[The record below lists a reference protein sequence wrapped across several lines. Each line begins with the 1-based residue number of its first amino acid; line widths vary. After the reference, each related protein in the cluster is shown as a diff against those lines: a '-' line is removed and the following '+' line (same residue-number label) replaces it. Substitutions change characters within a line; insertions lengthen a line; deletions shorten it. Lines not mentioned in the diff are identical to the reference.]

1 MIVLSFYDTT
11 HDITLMQE
19 KELLIVLQLLL
30 PIVYGVIETVVS
42 SQTYVRTLVGIA
54 VRFIQ
59 EPSPGGSDLV
69 DNSRRAYTTAAVV
82 EMLRYLVLAVPD
94 TFVAL
99 DCFPLPACVISHVA
113 NDGSFLSKM
122 AEGARK
128 VKSGHIEGS
137 GVLRDRN
144 HDVQADSFSFLSV
157 VSSIQKRSETLSRAA
172 RPNHPGHNV
181 AKALQVLDQALMH
194 GDVGVSSNLLLENTW
209 DEIYTEHWS
218 AEVCPC
224 LLTSLKHIG
233 MVTPSLLCSI
243 FLICEWATCEFRDFR
258 AGPPHGLKFTGRRDF
273 SHIFIAIRL
282 LKLKMVTLYS
292 SKQKSK
298 DSVNIFESP
307 SLLHDVIVC
316 WIDQHEVHNREGFM
330 RLQLLVRE
338 LMRSGIFNPLAYGRQ
353 LIVSGI
359 MDGTG
364 PTVNLDKRK
373 RHYKLLKQLPASYI
387 CDALEEAQLVEPPIL
402 NEAMNVYSNERRLL
416 LDGLLGASKFTPG
429 VRNVMK
435 KRRHLHMSE
444 NGSGSPS
451 SVDQWYFQAT
461 SKLSTDADMDIKLE
475 EVKASIATLLQ
486 FPNTSSSADTGVEES
501 QVSIKRPGG
510 VYNRTDGVEETS
522 GCEEC
527 KRVKRQKLSEDMIL
541 QINPA
546 EDEEIWWI
554 KKGLHYI
561 DSFKAEPPPKPLKQ
575 TTRSRQKSVRKTQ
588 SLAQLAAARI
598 EGSQG
603 ASTSHV
609 CESRIACSHHRSASD
624 DVTKSVDA
632 AKKLPSGDIVSIG
645 KLLKQMRFV
654 EKRKLAVWLISAVK
668 QIIEEAEKTLPKV
681 GQYGRTFPAN
691 DGRSSI
697 CWRLGEDE
705 LSAILYIMDVCH
717 EYTSATRF
725 LLWLLPKIPNN
736 PGSAIPSR
744 SAMMLPRIADSDV
757 YNIGEAFLLS
767 SIRRY
772 AIVSIFTYSSSH
784 FWMMFWGVASDGF
797 SVMT

>member
-1 MIVLSFYDTT
+1 MLS
-11 HDITLMQE
+11 
-19 KELLIVLQLLL
+19 VLQLLL
-30 PIVYGVIETVVS
+30 PIIYGVIETVVS
-42 SQTYVRTLVGIA
+42 SQTYVRTLVRIA

-99 DCFPLPACVISHVA
+99 DCFPLPACVISHVV

-122 AEGARK
+122 AEDAKK
-128 VKSGHIEGS
+128 VKGGQIEVS
-137 GVLRDRN
+137 GVLKDKN
-144 HDVQADSFSFLSV
+144 HDVQADSFSFQSV

-172 RPNHPGHNV
+172 KPNHPGHNA
-181 AKALQVLDQALMH
+181 AKALQVLDQALVH
-194 GDVGVSSNLLLENTW
+194 GDVGVSCNLLLENTW
-209 DEIYTEHWS
+209 DEIYTEHWR

-224 LLTSLKHIG
+224 LLISLKHIG
-233 MVTPSLLCSI
+233 KVTPSLLCSV

-258 AGPPHGLKFTGRRDF
+258 AAPPHGLKFTGRRDF

-282 LKLKMVTLYS
+282 LKLKMATLYS
-292 SKQKSK
+292 SKPRNK
-298 DSVNIFESP
+298 DLVDIFESP

-316 WIDQHEVHNREGFM
+316 WIDQHEVHNREGFT
-330 RLQLLVRE
+330 RVQLLIRE
-338 LMRSGIFNPLAYGRQ
+338 LMRSGIFNPLAYVRQ

-359 MDGTG
+359 MDGIG
-364 PTVNLDKRK
+364 PMVNLEKCK
-373 RHYKLLKQLPASYI
+373 RHYKLLKQLPAPYI
-387 CDALEEAQLVEPPIL
+387 RDALEEAQLAEPPL
-402 NEAMNVYSNERRLL
+402 LLEAMNVYSNERRLL
-416 LDGLLGASKFTPG
+416 LDGLLGVSKFTPG
-429 VRNVMK
+429 ARNAAK
-435 KRRHLHMSE
+435 KKKYFHMSE

-451 SVDQWYFQAT
+451 SIDQWYFLAT

-475 EVKASIATLLQ
+475 ELKASITVLLQ
-486 FPNTSSSADTGVEES
+486 FPNPSSSADTGVDES
-501 QVSIKRPGG
+501 QVSTKRPGG

-527 KRVKRQKLSEDMIL
+527 RRAKRQKLSEDMSSFL
-541 QINPA
+541 QSNPA
-546 EDEEIWWI
+546 DDEEIWWI
-554 KKGLHYI
+554 KKGLQYME
-561 DSFKAEPPPKPLKQ
+561 SYKAEPPPKPAKQ
-575 TTRSRQKSVRKTQ
+575 TSRSRQKSVRKTQ
-588 SLAQLAAARI
+588 SLAQLDAARI

-609 CESRIACSHHRSASD
+609 CESRIGCPHHRSVSD
-624 DVTKSVDA
+624 DITKSVDA
-632 AKKLPSGDIVSIG
+632 ARKPPSGDIVSIG

-654 EKRKLAVWLISAVK
+654 EKRKLTVWLISSVK
-668 QIIEEAEKTLPKV
+668 HLIEEAERTVPKV

-697 CWRLGEDE
+697 YWKLGEDE
-705 LSAILYIMDVCH
+705 LSAILYFMDVCH

-725 LLWLLPKIPNN
+725 LLWLLPRIPNN

-744 SAMMLPRIADSDV
+744 SIMMLPRNVDNDV

-767 SIRRY
+767 AIRRY
-772 AIVSIFTYSSSH
+772 ALNFGLHCFFITFVDIVWRPVPH
-784 FWMMFWGVASDGF
+784 
-797 SVMT
+797 